1 MTDQR
6 HVVAAIGC
14 SGPVAR
20 PFVEGLIDA
29 GVTVRLLAR
38 RPESV
43 AARYPDAELIEGS
56 MAEADDVARAVEGV
70 DAAFVVTPMGMRND
84 PGPEV
89 EVGAAVLD
97 GGRRGR
103 LRHLVYT
110 SVLGADRE
118 YGVGILDA
126 KARMEAQ
133 IRASGIPHS
142 ILRCGT
148 YMEDV
153 FDARKE
159 LLDKGRF
166 LFPVTRNRRFTYTRQ
181 ADVPRF
187 VVDELLTGDRVLD
200 GPINLVAPGTFDIA
214 AVEHA
219 LSEAAGRPVKTT
231 PKVPTYYAFR
241 ALQPYF
247 HLRRHRFSSVIPL
260 IGHFDAHGYVDDG
273 PTVAD
278 AFPDFAMTTLDEHLH
293 ALFGSTHS
301 DR

>member
-1 MTDQR
+1 MTEQR

-14 SGPVAR
+14 SGSVAR
-20 PFVEGLIDA
+20 PFVQGLIDA
-29 GVTVRLLAR
+29 GVAVRLLAR
-38 RPESV
+38 RPEPV
-43 AARYPDAELIEGS
+43 AARYPDAEVIQGS
-56 MAEADDVARAVEGV
+56 MAEAADVARAVEEV

-84 PGPEV
+84 PSSEV
-89 EVGAAVLD
+89 EVGAALLE
-97 GGRRGR
+97 GARHGQ
-103 LRHLVYT
+103 LRHVVYT

-126 KARMEAQ
+126 KVRMEAQ

-166 LFPVTRNRRFTYTRQ
+166 LFPVTRSRRFTYTRQ

-187 VVDELLTGDRVLD
+187 VADELLTGDRVL
-200 GPINLVAPGTFDIA
+200 GGTINLVAPCTFDIA
-214 AVEHA
+214 DVEDA
-219 LSEAAGRPVKTT
+219 LSEAAGRPVKAT
-231 PKVPTYYAFR
+231 PKVPIYYTFR
-241 ALQPYF
+241 ALQPFF

-260 IGHFDAHGYVDDG
+260 IRHFDAHGYVDDG

-278 AFPDFAMTTLDEHLH
+278 VLPEFRMTTLDEHLR
-293 ALFGSTHS
+293 ALFRV
-301 DR
+301 DVA